1 MLVDGITLA
10 AGSGLGIQM
19 LDDSRRGPQFPS
31 LPANGSLWELTQAVG
46 NQPAGI
52 YEYSRSIWSLRS
64 PQYSLLTYDLS
75 GTVFGSPEAGQR
87 VMLFVAPRSFVIQ
100 GGFAGAI
107 AKALQPSTST
117 QEFSIVHTPEDG
129 SANFVGTIVFQD
141 GNDTAEFQ
149 SNSMDDILVKRGETI
164 VVFAPQTTD
173 PALADISITL
183 CGFISA

>member
-1 MLVDGITLA
+1 MLSDGLTLA

-19 LDDSRRGPQFPS
+19 LDDARRGAAFP
-31 LPANGSLWELTQAVG
+31 LMPADGALWELTQVVG
-46 NQPAGI
+46 TQGPGI
-52 YEYSRSIWSLRS
+52 YEYSRNIWTLRS

-129 SANFVGTIVFQD
+129 SANFIGNIVFQD